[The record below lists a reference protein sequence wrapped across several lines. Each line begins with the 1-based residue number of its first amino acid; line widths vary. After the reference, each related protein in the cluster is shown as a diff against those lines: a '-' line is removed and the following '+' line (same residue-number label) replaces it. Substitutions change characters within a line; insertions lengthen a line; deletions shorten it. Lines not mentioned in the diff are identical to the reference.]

1 MPVARDELVRFLEEY
16 LDTPKL
22 QDYGPN
28 GLQVP
33 GTREIRRVAL
43 GVDASLAF
51 LRQAAAWGAQAA
63 LVHHGLFWQRSPLGI
78 NERLKARLHVL
89 FDHDMNLIAYHL
101 PLDRHPE
108 VGNNAE
114 LVRLLGLQRSDQPFG
129 VHAGTCLG
137 AIGIA
142 DPPLTLEALV
152 ERIVRALGSRPLVM
166 PYGPDPVRRIGI
178 VSGDGASHLD
188 EAIAAGLDAFLTG
201 EPAEPSQETAREA
214 GITFIAAGHYA
225 TETTGVQALGRVLA
239 ERFGLEC
246 FFFDVPNPV

>member
-1 MPVARDELVRFLEEY
+1 MPVARDDLLRFLDEY
-16 LDTPKL
+16 LDTPKM

-33 GTREIRRVAL
+33 GAREIQRVAL

-51 LRQAAAWGAQAA
+51 LQRAAAWGAQAA
-63 LVHHGLFWQRSPLGI
+63 LVHHGLFWQRGPLGI
-78 NERLKARLHVL
+78 TERLKARLKVL

-114 LVRLLGLQRSDQPFG
+114 LVRLLGLQRSEQPFG
-129 VHAGTCLG
+129 AHAGTYLG

-142 DPPLTLEALV
+142 DPPLPLEVLVARLVQTLHN
-152 ERIVRALGSRPLVM
+152 RPLIM
-166 PYGPDPVRRIGI
+166 PYGPDPLHR
-178 VSGDGASHLD
+178 
-188 EAIAAGLDAFLTG
+188 DAFLTG
-201 EPAEPSQETAREA
+201 EPSEPSQEIAREA

-225 TETTGVQALGRVLA
+225 TETVGVQALGRVL
-239 ERFGLEC
+239 EDRFNLEC
-246 FFFDVPNPV
+246 CFFDVPNPV

>member
-1 MPVARDELVRFLEEY
+1 MPVARDDLLRFLDEY
-16 LDTPKL
+16 LDTPKM

-33 GTREIRRVAL
+33 GAREIQRVAL

-51 LRQAAAWGAQAA
+51 LQRAAAWGAQAA
-63 LVHHGLFWQRSPLGI
+63 LVHHGLFWQRGPLGI
-78 NERLKARLHVL
+78 TERLKARLKVL

-114 LVRLLGLQRSDQPFG
+114 LVRLLGLQRSEQPFG
-129 VHAGTCLG
+129 AHAGTYLG

-142 DPPLTLEALV
+142 DPPLPLEVLVARLVQTLHN
-152 ERIVRALGSRPLVM
+152 RPLIM
-166 PYGPDPVRRIGI
+166 PYGPDPLHRIGI
-178 VSGDGASHLD
+178 VSGAGAAHLD
-188 EAIAAGLDAFLTG
+188 EAIGAGLDAFLTG
-201 EPAEPSQETAREA
+201 EPSEPSQEIAREA

-225 TETTGVQALGRVLA
+225 TETVGVQALGRVL
-239 ERFGLEC
+239 EDRFNLEC
-246 FFFDVPNPV
+246 CFFDVPNPV